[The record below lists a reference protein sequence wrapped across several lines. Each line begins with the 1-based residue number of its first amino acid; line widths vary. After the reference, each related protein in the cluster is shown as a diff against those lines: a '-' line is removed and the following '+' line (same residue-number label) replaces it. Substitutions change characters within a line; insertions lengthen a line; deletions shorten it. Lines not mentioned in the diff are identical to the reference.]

1 MCPAT
6 VLRNSSRTREWGSGR
21 SEGGIGYKTNLL
33 RLLRAQLFA
42 ALVLPRTA
50 QKPEFCGAKSCG
62 IGAVKVRAEHRH
74 CIVRQIPA
82 LTLGRFLLPF
92 PRGRS
97 SGWGCSC
104 RFRHLDTSQQE
115 ELSVCQGSAWLH
127 PMHLDKSHLGRNPQ
141 FSELYYHAHLKI
153 AGLIFLLPYP
163 LGFVPQRL
171 SCCRREEGAE
181 ADPHG

>member
-21 SEGGIGYKTNLL
+21 SKGGIGYKTNLL

-62 IGAVKVRAEHRH
+62 IGAGKVRAEHRH

-115 ELSVCQGSAWLH
+115 KLSVCQGSAWLH
-127 PMHLDKSHLGRNPQ
+127 PEHLDKSHLGRNPQ
-141 FSELYYHAHLKI
+141 
-153 AGLIFLLPYP
+153 
-163 LGFVPQRL
+163 
-171 SCCRREEGAE
+171 
-181 ADPHG
+181 